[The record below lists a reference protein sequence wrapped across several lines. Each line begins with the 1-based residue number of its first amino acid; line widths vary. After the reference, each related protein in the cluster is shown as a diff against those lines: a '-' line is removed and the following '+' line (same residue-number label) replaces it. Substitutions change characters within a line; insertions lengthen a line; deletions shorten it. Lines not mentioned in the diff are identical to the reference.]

1 MVNLTVN
8 ERIVKAAVAAGN
20 RQIPRLPQ
28 QSGYCLMFVRLVI
41 EWALFDG
48 RDGEF
53 YRRFLVAGT
62 TARGGTPEQNLK
74 AAQSDKWAA
83 DIEASAKRLGWPV
96 PSLLRKPGD
105 LVFNH
110 AAAAPVGHVGILLTR
125 DIVIENIHP
134 SYRVGSIHLNHGS
147 LSLTPFSSRPWT
159 LVARVQP
166 DR

>member
-28 QSGYCLMFVRLVI
+28 QSGYCLMFVRLVV

-62 TARGGTPEQNLK
+62 SGRGGTPAQNLK

-83 DIEASAKRLGWPV
+83 DVEASAKRLGWPV

-134 SYRVGSIHLNHGS
+134 SFRVGSIHLNHGS
-147 LSLTPFSSRPWT
+147 LSLTPYAARPWT
-159 LVARVQP
+159 LVARV
-166 DR
+166 RE